1 MTINTRNSGGTIRL
15 YKSSSMA
22 EVSSDEMMKSYSH
35 FESVLKAFSLQ
46 IEFNFDTA
54 IIEKQQDE
62 ELDLISSE
70 VKDQEKKAY
79 TELMK
84 KEIMMDA
91 EDSQQDRWMK
101 LVLIMALV
109 AIGVNYLVQYQS
121 VDAIEGQVE
130 KIMLFSEQA
139 ASIVKEMIDKNMK

>member
-1 MTINTRNSGGTIRL
+1 
-15 YKSSSMA
+15 
-22 EVSSDEMMKSYSH
+22 
-35 FESVLKAFSLQ
+35 
-46 IEFNFDTA
+46 
-54 IIEKQQDE
+54 
-62 ELDLISSE
+62 
-70 VKDQEKKAY
+70 
-79 TELMK
+79 
-84 KEIMMDA
+84 MMDV

-139 ASIVKEMIDKNMK
+139 AGIVKEMIEKNMK